1 MPTLVELLEAGVQF
15 GHKKHKSHPKAQ
27 EYIFT
32 LREGVYVIDLEK
44 TVAYMERA
52 LEYLKKEI
60 NLGKTVLFVGTKR
73 QAKDITK
80 EVAKALNMPYVTHR
94 WLGGTLTNF
103 ETLNR
108 SLKTLEKL
116 TAEVNSP
123 EFESL
128 TKKEKKMINDKV
140 AKLELMFGGVKDMKR
155 LPDALFIVDGKGE
168 EIAVK
173 EAAIVG
179 IPCMAICDTDV
190 DPSKITYPIPAND
203 DAPKSLNFIMNIV
216 KEAGMEAEGSIK
228 NQEES
233 IKEEGEGIKN
243 KEVSIQEEKIKIEK
257 KETEKSVEK
266 AEKKTVKKVTKKIVS
281 KVKKEK

>member
-15 GHKKHKSHPKAQ
+15 GHKKQKSHPKAQ

-44 TVAYMERA
+44 TAAYLERA
-52 LEYLKKEI
+52 LDFLKKEI

-73 QAKDITK
+73 QAKDITR
-80 EVAKALNMPYVTHR
+80 EVAESLNMPFVTHR

-116 TAEVNSP
+116 TNEMNSP

-173 EAAIVG
+173 EAAIVE
-179 IPCMAICDTDV
+179 IPCIAICDTDV

-216 KEAGMEAEGSIK
+216 KEAGMEAMGTSVK
-228 NQEES
+228 NEAVNKEMS
-233 IKEEGEGIKN
+233 IKEEI
-243 KEVSIQEEKIKIEK
+243 
-257 KETEKSVEK
+257 TEKPTEKPVEK
-266 AEKKTVKKVTKKIVS
+266 AEKKMVKKA
-281 KVKKEK
+281 VKKTATKEKKEEK